1 MGLRSGHETLELS
14 KPRDHQQSRQVGI
27 PLGMKDPEKN
37 LTKKSETP
45 KEENEAWWR
54 AIGPANSGNYK
65 AGGPKVSSLIK
76 GDRGSPGLVSC
87 PLETCRIMN
96 GRTGW
101 LKGMP
106 CSGGQPGR
114 NGSKQQECSAGG
126 PHEPSN
132 QSWSWRSKSH
142 PHWKQHRSLEN
153 GQALCREQR
162 KEESKTIWENT
173 LILAR

>member
-1 MGLRSGHETLELS
+1 
-14 KPRDHQQSRQVGI
+14 
-27 PLGMKDPEKN
+27 MK
-37 LTKKSETP
+37 LTKNIRLPSQST

-76 GDRGSPGLVSC
+76 GNRGSPGLVSC

-106 CSGGQPGR
+106 CGGGQPGR

-126 PHEPSN
+126 PHKPSD
-132 QSWSWRSKSH
+132 QSWSWWSWRSKVIPPESSADALRMG
-142 PHWKQHRSLEN
+142 KLSAEN
-153 GQALCREQR
+153 RER
-162 KEESKTIWENT
+162 KEESKAWVIKIHCP
-173 LILAR
+173 L